1 VHQSVPH
8 KQPGFGNRLWRFL
21 RNRYTLALLL
31 CLFVINARLFTI
43 KRFGVQEPFMDSF
56 SEVHDYKSVA
66 ENDYGAVWRH
76 ALELHNEHRIILTRW
91 TNVGL
96 FVLNQGKWDLLVE
109 ACLNAILAGLI
120 VAALFAGLGRYFHGL
135 RFVFFAFLLFLSFGL
150 PIACE
155 NILWGFQSQHFY
167 FILFSVIAISYLVTA
182 NAGSI
187 SWWIGLVAGIL
198 ACLTLGSGFYALLA
212 VLATCAIMA
221 LRREYRTRSLVLT
234 AGICFVL
241 LLIYLPGVIGVHA
254 EPEAKAHS
262 AFQFVTS
269 LLRNLSWPNVTWYQL
284 WSVSVIQVPC
294 FALAVA
300 IVRRR
305 EALPKSSCAILG
317 LTIWNLLI
325 MLTLSYLRGAYAP
338 YARYYDYNAFNIVVN
353 GAALLELSRLGL
365 FPGLPK
371 SARVALLVG
380 WSALVMLGCC
390 QLFTE
395 AWNTSLPMRKGE
407 LIEERFAVRDL
418 FRTGDVSVLSAP
430 ALKGIFPFTKRYA
443 AYTASLLQDPE
454 IYRCLPNQMK
464 PGLEFSPD
472 NEPMSKLSRLLLRRS
487 DLVMVGVLLVLA
499 ASFGCSLL
507 PDRLDRGSVG
517 ALLKALTP

>member
-1 VHQSVPH
+1 
-8 KQPGFGNRLWRFL
+8 
-21 RNRYTLALLL
+21 
-31 CLFVINARLFTI
+31 
-43 KRFGVQEPFMDSF
+43 MDSF
-56 SEVHDYKSVA
+56 SEVHDYKAVA
-66 ENDYGAVWRH
+66 DNDYGAIWWH

-96 FVLNQGKWDLLVE
+96 FLLNHQKWDLLVE

-120 VAALFAGLGRYFHGL
+120 VAALFAGLGRYFQGL

-198 ACLTLGSGFYALLA
+198 ACLTLGSGFYGLLA
-212 VLATCAIMA
+212 VLATCVIMG

-241 LLIYLPGVIGVHA
+241 LLIDLPGMIGVQS

-262 AFQFVTS
+262 LFQFVTS
-269 LLRNLSWPNVTWYQL
+269 LALNLSWPNVIWFQL
-284 WSVSVIQVPC
+284 WAFCVIQLPSV
-294 FALAVA
+294 ALGIA
-300 IVRRR
+300 IFFRR
-305 EALPKSSCAILG
+305 EALPKSSYAILG
-317 LTIWNLLI
+317 LAIWNLLI
-325 MLTLSYLRGAYAP
+325 MLTLSYLRGVYTP
-338 YARYYDYNAFNIVVN
+338 FVRYFDYNAFNIVVN

-365 FPGLPK
+365 FPALPK

-472 NEPMSKLSRLLLRRS
+472 NEPMSKLGRLLLRRS
-487 DLVMVGVLLVLA
+487 DFVVAGVFLLLA

-507 PDRLDRGSVG
+507 PGQIYRGSID
-517 ALLKALTP
+517 AFLKALTP